1 MTKSDTSSRRD
12 ATIQKKWF
20 ILLIVISISVA
31 ANLRLLSCA
40 SNNIMNQSG
49 VMRDYDATLPFN
61 ATSTTTKY
69 SVVSHHSNNPS
80 VACFF
85 MVDQKT
91 IEKAMAVRYSHW
103 GKRCTQFVIFSNGI
117 SSSEK
122 VKEQQ
127 VVDNNTILVDIHY
140 VIESELQTR
149 NIVNNNNT
157 NASDEILR
165 YTTFPQPK
173 NETKQYLSIKSFYS
187 WLYMARIY
195 ANQVDYIMKADPDTY
210 MLMDNYF
217 HYLSH
222 NYKPTQHVYVGR
234 VFKTNGNHH
243 DPFVTGL
250 SATIS
255 QTTAKLLLSKS
266 TIHKNESSNP
276 VCSAEEFV
284 NGGEAD
290 DYTLAQC
297 LSSMGIYPSYTRDDL
312 GRERFLHFNPD
323 NHVFDSNHQPEWY
336 SRYSFT
342 PHSPRSMCCSEEA
355 CAFHYVGLDRQ
366 NDTLVWDKVFGL
378 WHWKNVSKI

>member
-1 MTKSDTSSRRD
+1 M
-12 ATIQKKWF
+12 
-20 ILLIVISISVA
+20 
-31 ANLRLLSCA
+31 
-40 SNNIMNQSG
+40 
-49 VMRDYDATLPFN
+49 
-61 ATSTTTKY
+61 
-69 SVVSHHSNNPS
+69 
-80 VACFF
+80 
-85 MVDQKT
+85 
-91 IEKAMAVRYSHW
+91 E
-103 GKRCTQFVIFSNGI
+103 
-117 SSSEK
+117 E
-122 VKEQQ
+122 EQQ
-127 VVDNNTILVDIHY
+127 VGNNTILVDIHY

-149 NIVNNNNT
+149 KIVNNNTNT
-157 NASDEILR
+157 SDEILR
-165 YTTFPQPK
+165 YTTFPKPK

-187 WLYMARIY
+187 WLYMARMY

-217 HYLSH
+217 HFLSH

-234 VFKTNGNHH
+234 VFKTNGNYH

-323 NHVFDSNHQPEWY
+323 DHVFGSNHQPEWY

-342 PHSPRSMCCSEEA
+342 PHTPRSMCCSDEA

-366 NDTLVWDKVFGL
+366 NDTLVWDKLFGL